1 MNLLSGKKGLLQI
14 SFAVSIVLLGAKF
27 FSYFLTHSN
36 IILSD
41 AMESIINVVASGFA
55 VFSVHLSSRPKDENH
70 PYGHGK
76 IEFLASITEGLLIF
90 IAGVFIFI
98 KAGQSF
104 FFKPEIQALD
114 VGLIVISATA
124 VVNYILGKVLVREGK
139 KMNSFLLVAEGK
151 HLLNDN
157 LTTLVGVAGIVLV
170 VLTVMPEIDSIFSL
184 LLAIIMLR
192 SGYRIIRPSVA
203 ALMDE
208 ADIDLMKTVTEH
220 FTQNRKDD
228 WIDVH
233 NMRIVKYGSDLHID
247 CHVTFPYYYS
257 LTETHNLV
265 NDIEVV
271 LRKNYPQELEI
282 FIHADPCVPADS
294 CFICLKNDCVWR
306 QNPFVKKI
314 EWSPSLLS
322 INKKHNLK

>member
-1 MNLLSGKKGLLQI
+1 MNLLSGKKRLIQI
-14 SFAVSIVLLGAKF
+14 SLAVSIVMLAAKF

-41 AMESIINVVASGFA
+41 AMESIINVVASAFA
-55 VFSVHLSSRPKDENH
+55 AFSIHLSAQPKDENH

-76 IEFLASITEGLLIF
+76 IEFLASVTEGILIF
-90 IAGVFIFI
+90 LAGLFIFV
-98 KAGQSF
+98 KACHNF
-104 FFKPEIQALD
+104 FFEQTIQAMD
-114 VGLIVISATA
+114 IGLIIISATA
-124 VVNYILGKVLVREGK
+124 LVNFILGKILVREGK
-139 KMNSFLLVAEGK
+139 KTNSLLLVAEGK
-151 HLLNDN
+151 HLLSDN
-157 LTTLVGVAGIVLV
+157 LTTLVGVAGIIV
-170 VLTVMPEIDSIFSL
+170 VVITNMPEIDTLFSL
-184 LLAIIMLR
+184 ILGLIMLR

-208 ADIDLMKTVTEH
+208 ADSDLMKTVSTH
-220 FTQNRKDD
+220 FMNNRKPD

-233 NMRIVKYGSDLHID
+233 NMRIVKYGSDIHID